1 MNPVRS
7 TGVGVLDKGMA
18 IVDLCE
24 RRPSSAS
31 DIAHELDMTVSTAH
45 RLAAALTA
53 HGLLQRDAAGLYRLG
68 RRFQASQIGAIAQP
82 VLERLTEETCESSQ
96 LWVLRGQHR
105 LCAASVIADT
115 ELRVVMATGTWLPL
129 ADGGSAAL
137 ALQGDVGP
145 EGWAETVSTRT
156 PGLGSVSAPV
166 MLDDEPIGAVCV
178 VAPLPRMTGSPGET
192 FGKQVLAAAADI
204 ARRLAA

>member
-1 MNPVRS
+1 MCTGRS
-7 TGVGVLDKGMA
+7 APSLD
-18 IVDLCE
+18 
-24 RRPSSAS
+24 
-31 DIAHELDMTVSTAH
+31 
-45 RLAAALTA
+45 
-53 HGLLQRDAAGLYRLG
+53 
-68 RRFQASQIGAIAQP
+68 
-82 VLERLTEETCESSQ
+82 
-96 LWVLRGQHR
+96 
-105 LCAASVIADT
+105 
-115 ELRVVMATGTWLPL
+115 TGTWLPL

-137 ALQGDVGP
+137 ALLGDVGP